1 MSGPVVT
8 GVPAL
13 TEGELAAVAEVMA
26 GAGAAPAGPL
36 SARLIAGGRSNL
48 TFRLDDGVSAWVL
61 RTPPRA
67 GRTPSAHDVARE
79 FRVTSALAGSGVPV
93 PPAVVL
99 CEDESVLGG
108 PFAVAGFVPGRTVQ
122 TAAQLEE
129 LDDATVDG
137 VVAALAST
145 LAALHHVDHVAVG
158 LERFGRPDAYAA
170 RQLARWAGQWE
181 IVGAGAEES
190 VRASAAALV
199 AALGDRL
206 PRQAATGI
214 VHGDYRIDNT
224 LLSLGDPAPVPAPGQ
239 PGGRSVGSPS
249 VAAVVD
255 WELSTIGD
263 PVADV
268 AMMCVYRNAAL
279 DLVIGEPTA
288 WTSPRLPDAA
298 GLAAAYEA
306 AGGVPLVDL
315 DEHLALGHL
324 KLAVIAAGIDHRHR
338 AGATSGPGFDT
349 AGQAVPVLL
358 EAGLAVLGA
367 G

>member
-1 MSGPVVT
+1 MSGSVGA

-13 TEGELAAVAEVMA
+13 TAGELAAVAEVMT
-26 GAGAAPAGPL
+26 GAGTAPGGPL

-79 FRVTSALAGSGVPV
+79 FRVTSALTGSGVPV

-99 CEDESVLGG
+99 CEDETLIGG
-108 PFAVAGFVPGRTVQ
+108 PFAVAGFVPGRTIQ

-129 LDDATVDG
+129 LSDATVEG
-137 VVAALAST
+137 VVSALAST

-158 LERFGRPDAYAA
+158 LERFGRPDGYAA

-181 IVGAGAEES
+181 IVGAGAEEP

-224 LLSLGDPAPVPAPGQ
+224 LLSLDPAAA
-239 PGGRSVGSPS
+239 PS

>member
-1 MSGPVVT
+1 MSPDAGTDGGARAAAP

-13 TEGELAAVAEVMA
+13 SEAELAAVAEVMA
-26 GAGAAPAGPL
+26 GAGADLAGPL

-48 TFRLDDGVSAWVL
+48 TFALDDGASRWVL

-79 FRVTSALAGSGVPV
+79 LRVTSALASSAVPV

-99 CEDESVLGG
+99 CEDESLIGG

-122 TAAQLEE
+122 TAAQLAE
-129 LDDATVDG
+129 LDGATVDG
-137 VVAALAST
+137 VVAALAAT

-170 RQLARWAGQWE
+170 RQLTRWAGQWE
-181 IVGAGAEES
+181 IVGGEAEPS
-190 VRASAAALV
+190 VRGLADSLV
-199 AALGDRL
+199 TALGDRL

-224 LLSLGDPAPVPAPGQ
+224 LLTLDGSPAVA
-239 PGGRSVGSPS
+239 PS

>member
-1 MSGPVVT
+1 MSPQAPASA
-8 GVPAL
+8 VPTL
-13 TEGELAAVAEVMA
+13 TAAELAAVAEVMA

-48 TFRLDDGVSAWVL
+48 TFRLDDGSSAWVL

-79 FRVTSALAGSGVPV
+79 LRVTSALAGTGVPV

-99 CEDESVLGG
+99 CEDESLIGG
-108 PFAVAGFVPGRTVQ
+108 PFAVAGFVPGRTIQ
-122 TAAQLEE
+122 TAAQLAE
-129 LDDATVDG
+129 LDSTTVDG

-181 IVGAGAEES
+181 IVGAEADPS
-190 VRASAAALV
+190 VRALADTLV
-199 AALGDRL
+199 GALGDRL

-224 LLSLGDPAPVPAPGQ
+224 LLSLDGSPAVP
-239 PGGRSVGSPS
+239 PS

-268 AMMCVYRNAAL
+268 AMMCVYRNPAL

-306 AGGVPLVDL
+306 AGGVALVDL

-349 AGQAVPVLL
+349 AGQAVAVLL
-358 EAGLAVLGA
+358 EAGLGVLGA

>member
-1 MSGPVVT
+1 MSGAEAS
-8 GVPAL
+8 GVPVL
-13 TEGELAAVAEVMA
+13 TEAELAAVAEVMA
-26 GAGAAPAGPL
+26 GAGAPPAGPL

-48 TFRLDDGVSAWVL
+48 TFRLDDGTSAWVL

-99 CEDESVLGG
+99 CEDESLLGG
-108 PFAVAGFVPGRTVQ
+108 PFAVAGFVPGRTIQ
-122 TAAQLEE
+122 TAAQLDA
-129 LDDATVDG
+129 LADDLVAGAVD
-137 VVAALAST
+137 ALAST
-145 LAALHHVDHVAVG
+145 LAALHRVDHVGVG
-158 LERFGRPDAYAA
+158 LERFGRPDGYAA
-170 RQLARWAGQWE
+170 RQLSRWAGQWE
-181 IVGAGAEES
+181 IVGAAFDPG
-190 VRASAAALV
+190 VQASAAALV

-206 PRQAATGI
+206 PRQASTGI

-224 LLSLGDPAPVPAPGQ
+224 LLTLPAAGLPAGPPGA
-239 PGGRSVGSPS
+239 VS

-268 AMMCVYRNAAL
+268 AMMCVYRDAAL

-288 WTSPRLPDAA
+288 WTSPRLPDPA
-298 GLAAAYEA
+298 GLATAYEA

-338 AGATSGPGFDT
+338 AGATAGPGFDT

>member
-1 MSGPVVT
+1 MSGPVDG
-8 GVPAL
+8 GVPAGPTL
-13 TEGELAAVAEVMA
+13 TSVELAAVADVMA
-26 GAGAAPAGPL
+26 AAGAAPAGPL

-79 FRVTSALAGSGVPV
+79 FRVTTALAGSGVPV
-93 PPAVVL
+93 PPAVEL
-99 CEDESVLGG
+99 CEDESLIGG
-108 PFAVAGFVPGRTVQ
+108 PFAVADFVPGRTVQ
-122 TAAQLEE
+122 TAAQLGE
-129 LDDATVDG
+129 LSEGQVDG

-145 LAALHHVDHVAVG
+145 LASLHHVDHVAVG
-158 LERFGRPDAYAA
+158 LERFGRPDGYAA
-170 RQLARWAGQWE
+170 RQLSRWAGQWE
-181 IVGAGAEES
+181 IVGAALDPA
-190 VRASAAALV
+190 VRALADSLV
-199 AALGDRL
+199 SALGERL

-224 LLSLGDPAPVPAPGQ
+224 LLALDDLGSAPPT
-239 PGGRSVGSPS
+239 

-358 EAGLAVLGA
+358 EAGLSVLA
-367 G
+367 PQT